1 MLEDDAIDVFSEV
14 LEELEDG
21 PGLGCTSP
29 ARSINAQSHASTVK
43 VNKRFIPWMVN
54 SQLQIYSF
62 PGTMRLNMLFITRCE
77 EELTFAFKCL
87 LIEYE

>member
-43 VNKRFIPWMVN
+43 VNKRFIPW
-54 SQLQIYSF
+54 
-62 PGTMRLNMLFITRCE
+62 TLF
-77 EELTFAFKCL
+77 AKAYYYCL
-87 LIEYE
+87 WQRKS